1 MKSWLYYTCHPLRGH
16 IVTLQCH
23 VFPRVLSSLD
33 TRRIS
38 LRQSYRAG
46 LGGWEA
52 RSVTRD
58 RESLRNGSYE
68 VVPPPVQN
76 VLLLLLR
83 SGVLSPED
91 KLLICCSLCSHLCQ
105 SRPRGSRIARVGP
118 AREDHILPVRD
129 KCGAQRR
136 AVHELPL
143 RLCGATFDSSGSI
156 YALAS
161 THYFVAC
168 LSCSRALSTRRCHH
182 IKSFS
187 NRAPSHPG
195 NVERF

>member
-1 MKSWLYYTCHPLRGH
+1 MKSWLYYTCHPPRGH

-76 VLLLLLR
+76 VLLFCCCAQESCLQKISSLSAADSALSFDFR
-83 SGVLSPED
+83 DPEDPGSPE
-91 KLLICCSLCSHLCQ
+91 
-105 SRPRGSRIARVGP
+105 
-118 AREDHILPVRD
+118 
-129 KCGAQRR
+129 
-136 AVHELPL
+136 
-143 RLCGATFDSSGSI
+143 
-156 YALAS
+156 
-161 THYFVAC
+161 
-168 LSCSRALSTRRCHH
+168 
-182 IKSFS
+182 
-187 NRAPSHPG
+187 RAPLARPDVASSRQVRSPEACG
-195 NVERF
+195 TWAAPPTLRR